1 MQDIIDQRSSM
12 VEDMYRNK
20 IKLNIDA
27 SLPQRFCATV
37 EGHVFC
43 SITYPI
49 QVQINVTIYYS
60 DL

>member
-1 MQDIIDQRSSM
+1 M

-20 IKLNIDA
+20 IQLNIDA

-37 EGHVFC
+37 EGHAFC